1 MHVTVVPPDTESRQ
15 SLAEQLAELRALP
28 VDDTRIGRART
39 RLLDLAERTT
49 TWGPLRPVAEIGWQ
63 TARRDAAIGGSVLAA
78 ALAYRIF
85 IWLLPL
91 ALVLVLGLGWVADSS
106 SLLNESGIGSYIA
119 GSVSAA
125 TENVSTWARV
135 TGLVVGALVL
145 LYETYVLLRAMRAV
159 TAIAWSLAIRRTTS
173 PPRDTLVFLAGT
185 VGFTVVASAGATIRR
200 QLDVPLNV
208 VAWLGSWALLSA
220 IFLAF
225 AWWLLPHAA
234 EHWTEVAPG
243 AGLVGLATILI
254 GVFNWLILYP
264 WLSQKE
270 DTYGVLGVAA
280 GLLFSFF
287 LIGRTIELS
296 ASLNAVLA
304 ERRDER
310 RLAR

>member
-1 MHVTVVPPDTESRQ
+1 MAVVEPGTESQ
-15 SLAEQLAELRALP
+15 HTLAEQLSELRAQP
-28 VDDTRIGRART
+28 MGDTRVGRARS
-39 RLLDLAERTT
+39 RFLALAERAT
-49 TWGPLRPVAEIGWQ
+49 TWGPLRPVAEIGWEA
-63 TARRDAAIGGSVLAA
+63 ARRDAAVGGSVLAA

-91 ALVLVLGLGWVADSS
+91 ALVLVLGLGWVADTS
-106 SLLNESGIGSYIA
+106 SLLNGSGIGSYVA
-119 GSVSAA
+119 GSVAAA

-135 TGLVVGALVL
+135 TGLVVGGLVL

-159 TAIAWSLAIRRTTS
+159 TAIAWGLPIRRTAS
-173 PPRDTLVFLAGT
+173 PPRDTLVFLAGA
-185 VGFTVVASAGATIRR
+185 VGFTVTASGGATIRR
-200 QLDVPLNV
+200 QLDFPVDV
-208 VAWLGSWALLSA
+208 VAWVASGALLST

-234 EHWTEVAPG
+234 TDWTGVAPG

-270 DTYGVLGVAA
+270 ETYGVLGVAA

-287 LIGRTIELS
+287 LIGRTIELA

-304 ERRDER
+304 ERR
-310 RLAR
+310 AA

>member
-1 MHVTVVPPDTESRQ
+1 MAVNERDQEASP
-15 SLAEQLAELRALP
+15 SLTEQLAELRAQP
-28 VDDTRIGRART
+28 TDDTRLGRSRMH
-39 RLLDLAERTT
+39 LLAWAERAT
-49 TWGPLRPVAEIGWQ
+49 TWGPFGSVAEIGWQ

-85 IWLLPL
+85 IFLLPL

-106 SLLNESGIGSYIA
+106 TVVKETGLGNYVAS
-119 GSVSAA
+119 SVTAA
-125 TENVSTWARV
+125 TENVSGWARV
-135 TGLVVGALVL
+135 TGLVAGGFVL

-159 TAIAWSLAIRRTTS
+159 TAIAWGLPIRRTAS
-173 PPRDTLVFLAGT
+173 PRRDTLVFLAGT
-185 VGFTVVASAGATIRR
+185 LGFTVAASAGATIRR
-200 QLDVPLNV
+200 QLDLPADIAAW
-208 VAWLGSWALLSA
+208 VASWALLSV

-234 EHWTEVAPG
+234 SDWTQVAPG
-243 AGLVGLATILI
+243 AALVGVAVILI

-270 DTYGVLGVAA
+270 ETYGVLGVAA

-287 LIGRTIELS
+287 LIGRTIEVA

-304 ERRDER
+304 ERR
-310 RLAR
+310 AA